1 MCRPHTAPAKALI
14 PKLNGFEMSRGCDP
28 IDHRSPRLRPATRTD
43 RPDKGQCGPEA
54 AKDFLLTDLTFKAL
68 GLAEPILRAL
78 KSRDYET
85 PTPIQAKAIPPLME
99 GRDMLGVAQTG
110 TGKTAAFALPI
121 LHALAAEEVQ
131 GRRKPRALI
140 LAPTRELA
148 IQIGDEMKSYAR
160 HLKLFQ
166 TVIFGGVGHGNQIKA
181 LTRGV
186 DIVIATPGRLLDHI
200 KAGHMNLRGLTHLVL
215 DEADRMLDMGFV
227 HDVRKICAETP
238 KDRQTLLFSATM
250 EGEVAKLA
258 QDFLSS
264 PVRVEVAPQATP
276 VDRIRQTVR
285 HVDGARKTNE
295 LIDLLADRDMEK
307 VIFFTRTKHRA
318 DKVARDLD
326 RAGIV
331 ADAIHGGKAQ
341 NARQRAIKRFASG
354 SVRVLVATD
363 IAARGIDIGGVT
375 HVVNY
380 DLPNEPESY
389 VHRIGRTARAGAT
402 GEAVAFC
409 DATER
414 GYLRSIEKL
423 IRMELTIVG
432 EGPKGPDLPPPVRGG
447 GGQRQPQNRKPKQA
461 RGGAPRADAAK
472 KPPRRKRRRHANG

>member
-1 MCRPHTAPAKALI
+1 MAFFGCAREREHPAIYAI
-14 PKLNGFEMSRGCDP
+14 AR
-28 IDHRSPRLRPATRTD
+28 A
-43 RPDKGQCGPEA
+43 EA
-54 AKDFLLTDLTFKAL
+54 AKDYFLTDLTFQAL
-68 GLAEPILRAL
+68 GLAAPILRAL
-78 KSRDYET
+78 KTRDYET
-85 PTPIQAKAIPPLME
+85 PTPIQAQAIPPLMQ
-99 GRDMLGVAQTG
+99 GRDMVGVAQTG

-121 LHALAAEEVQ
+121 LHALAAKPVE
-131 GRRKPRALI
+131 GRRRPRALV

-148 IQIGDEMKSYAR
+148 IQIGEEMSTYAA

-166 TVIFGGVGHGNQIKA
+166 TVVFGGVGHGNQIKA
-181 LTRGV
+181 LSRGV

-200 KAGHMNLRGLTHLVL
+200 KAGHMNLRNVEHLVL

-238 KDRQTLLFSATM
+238 DDRQTLLFSATM

-258 QDFLSS
+258 QDFLRD
-264 PVRVEVAPQATP
+264 PVRVEVTPQATP

-285 HVDGARKTNE
+285 HVDGKAKTRVLLE
-295 LIDLLADRDMEK
+295 LLEDRDMEK
-307 VIFFTRTKHRA
+307 VILFTRTKHRA
-318 DKVARDLD
+318 NRVAQDLEK
-326 RAGIV
+326 AGIV

-389 VHRIGRTARAGAT
+389 VHRIGRTARAGAS
-402 GEAVAFC
+402 GEAIALC

-414 GYLRSIEKL
+414 GYLRVIEKL
-423 IRMELTIVG
+423 IRMELTLIG
-432 EGPKGPDLPPPVRGG
+432 EGPKGPDLPPPARGG
-447 GGQRQPQNRKPKQA
+447 GGRTGGGRPQGHEARKPKPGA
-461 RGGAPRADAAK
+461 KAGHRGGGGGGRREGAPGGK
-472 KPPRRKRRRHANG
+472 PRRPRRNRGPKSAQA